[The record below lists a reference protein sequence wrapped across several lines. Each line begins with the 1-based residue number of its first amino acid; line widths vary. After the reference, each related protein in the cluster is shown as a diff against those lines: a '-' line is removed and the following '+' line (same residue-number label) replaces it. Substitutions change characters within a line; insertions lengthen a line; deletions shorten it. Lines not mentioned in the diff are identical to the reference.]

1 MGQKIHPVGLRVGI
15 IRGHD
20 SHWFYKKK
28 GYSEALKLDHDIR
41 QYIKRRVGLGNV
53 SRVEIERAANRLKVN
68 IFTARP
74 GAIIGRGG
82 KGIDELTDTLN
93 RRVRRTDETLVV
105 QVNVSEVRQPE
116 LDAQIVAENVCAQ
129 LEKRI
134 SHRRAMRQAMT
145 RVVRLNG
152 RGIKILVSGR
162 LGGSEIAR
170 SEGDKTGKIPLH
182 TLRADIDYGFA
193 EAHTVYGIIGCKVW
207 IYKGEV
213 LPEKR
218 LRELDQIVQT
228 QQEEA
233 RKKALADR
241 PEKKAFAA
249 TKVED
254 APSAV
259 ESPVVDAPVAEAATE
274 GSES

>member
-28 GYSEALKLDHDIR
+28 GYAEALKLDHDVR
-41 QYIKRRVGLGNV
+41 QYIKSRVGLGNV

-93 RRVRRTDETLVV
+93 RRVRRTDKTLVV

-218 LRELDQIVQT
+218 LRELDQIVAN

-233 RKKALADR
+233 RKKAVEAK

-249 TKVED
+249 TKTEE
-254 APSAV
+254 ATAA
-259 ESPVVDAPVAEAATE
+259 EATTEAPVANVTTE
-274 GSES
+274 GSEN